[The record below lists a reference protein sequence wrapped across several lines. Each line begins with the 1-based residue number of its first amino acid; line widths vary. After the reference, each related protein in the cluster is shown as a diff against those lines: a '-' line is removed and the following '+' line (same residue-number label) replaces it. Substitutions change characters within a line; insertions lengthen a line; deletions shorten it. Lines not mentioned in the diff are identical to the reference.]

1 MHAHDV
7 MSTNVLAVTP
17 DAGIQDIARTL
28 LDNGI
33 SGAPVIDGEGHLVG
47 IVSEDDLVRRPELE
61 TERRRSWW
69 LSLLATHETRTHDYI
84 KSHGRC
90 ATHVMSRNVITVDE
104 DATLEQVANA
114 LQKNRISRVPVMRDG
129 KVVGIIAR
137 SDLIHGLL
145 ARQTGHVPTD
155 DDDEIKRKF
164 RNELASADIGR
175 DYINYVVSGGVVHV
189 WGVVTSPQDMTA
201 IRIAA
206 RSVPGVKDI
215 EMHVQAIGPQLLQA
229 MRE

>member
-7 MSTNVLAVTP
+7 MSTRVLAIAP
-17 DAGIQDIARTL
+17 DAGVQEIAQTL
-28 LDNGI
+28 LDNGF
-33 SGAPVIDGEGHLVG
+33 SGAPVIDEKGHLVG

-69 LSLLATHETRTHDYI
+69 LSLLATHETKTHDYI

-104 DATLEQVANA
+104 DATLEEVADT

-145 ARQTGHVPTD
+145 ARQTGHIPSD
-155 DDDEIKRKF
+155 NDDEIKRRF
-164 RNELASADIGR
+164 RKELAEADIR
-175 DYINYVVSGGVVHV
+175 MEYINFTVSGGVVHV
-189 WGVVTSPQDMTA
+189 WGVVPSMQDLTA

-206 RSVPGVKDI
+206 RSVPGVKDVS
-215 EMHVQAIGPQLLQA
+215 MHVQAVGPQLLQA

>member
-1 MHAHDV
+1 MHAHDI
-7 MSTNVLAVTP
+7 MSTNVLAIAP
-17 DAGIQDIARTL
+17 DAGIQDIAKTL

-33 SGAPVIDGEGHLVG
+33 SGAPVIDGEGRLVG

-69 LSLLATHETRTHDYI
+69 LSLLATHETKTQEYI

-90 ATHVMSRNVITVDE
+90 ATHVMSRKVITVDE
-104 DATLEQVANA
+104 DATLEQVASA

-155 DDDEIKRKF
+155 DDDAIKRRFTK
-164 RNELASADIGR
+164 ELEDADMTR

-189 WGVVTSPQDMTA
+189 WGVVASAQDVTA

-206 RSVPGVKDI
+206 RSVPGVKDV
-215 EMHVQAIGPQLLQA
+215 EMHMQVIGPELHQA